1 MNDIIRKSCA
11 AIAGG
16 LMFVTTLSAQFF
28 NENSLKLIRALDYIQ
43 AMYVDTVNQKQL
55 VEAAIRGM
63 LNELDPHSTYLTADQ
78 VKEMNESIQGNFEGI
93 GVSFNILNDTIFI
106 INVIP
111 GGPSQKVGVQAGD
124 KIVRIN
130 GQNVAGQ
137 KITNKEVMNRL
148 RGAKGTKVTITVL
161 RRGVNELLDFTIVRD
176 KIPLNSIDAAYMID
190 NETGYIKLDRFSQT
204 TNTEFEKAIK
214 KLLDQKAK
222 NLIIDL
228 TDNGGGI
235 LDEAVMLADHF
246 LEKDKLIVY
255 TKGAH
260 TPRQEYR
267 ATGAGLFEKGK
278 VVVLINENS
287 ASASEIFAGAIQ
299 DWDRGII
306 VGRRSFGKGLVQR
319 PVMFP
324 DGSMIRL
331 TIAHYYTPTGRDIQ
345 KPYKKGQTDEYEKD
359 ILNRLKSGEL
369 TSKDS
374 IHFSDS
380 LRYYTLLNKRT
391 VYGGGG
397 IMPDVFVPIDTSKVT
412 KLYRDAFRTG
422 AFNRF
427 VLNYVDVNRKKITD
441 QYPSFAD
448 FKQNFSAEPLY
459 PQLIEFLQKEKI
471 EVQEQDIEN
480 SKTTLCRLIKAFIA
494 RDIWESNE
502 FYQIYN
508 DDDPIIQQALKI
520 LSAYDSI
527 LNSASSQ

>member
-1 MNDIIRKSCA
+1 MNYCIRKSFSA
-11 AIAGG
+11 VAVI
-16 LMFVTTLSAQFF
+16 LIFVSSASAQFF
-28 NENSLKLIRALDYIQ
+28 NENSLKLIRALDYIN

-63 LNELDPHSTYLTADQ
+63 LEELDPHSTYMTTEQ
-78 VKEMNESIQGNFEGI
+78 VKELNESMQGNFEGI

-106 INVIP
+106 VNVIP
-111 GGPSQKVGVQAGD
+111 GGPSQKVGVQPGD
-124 KIVRIN
+124 KIIRID
-130 GQNVAGQ
+130 GKNVAGQ
-137 KITNKEVMNRL
+137 KITNKEVMSKL
-148 RGAKGTKVTITVL
+148 RGNKGTRVTISVL

-176 KIPLNSIDAAYMID
+176 KIPLNSVDAAYMIT

-204 TNTEFEKAIK
+204 TGSEFQRALSN
-214 KLLDQKAK
+214 LLAQKAK

-228 TDNGGGI
+228 TDNGGGV

-246 LEKDKLIVY
+246 LEKDRLIVY

-267 ATGAGLFEKGK
+267 ATAAGLFEKGK
-278 VVVLINENS
+278 VIVLINENS

-299 DWDRGII
+299 DWDRGVI

-319 PVMFP
+319 PVIFP

-345 KPYKKGQTDEYEKD
+345 KPYKKGETEEYEKD
-359 ILNRLKSGEL
+359 ILNRYKSGEL

-380 LRYYTLLNKRT
+380 LRYFTLVNKRT

-397 IMPDVFVPIDTSKVT
+397 IMPDVFVPLDTTKVT

-422 AFNRF
+422 SFNRF
-427 VLNYVDVNRKKITD
+427 VLNYVDVNRKNITT
-441 QYPSFAD
+441 QYPSFAEY
-448 FKQNFSAEPLY
+448 KQNFTADSLY
-459 PQLIEFLQKEKI
+459 PQLIDFLRKEKI
-471 EVQEQDIEN
+471 EIQDQDIEN

-494 RDIWESNE
+494 RDIWDSNE

-508 DDDPIIQQALKI
+508 EDDPIIREALKV
-520 LSAYDSI
+520 LNQYDSI
-527 LNSASSQ
+527 LNSSPSR